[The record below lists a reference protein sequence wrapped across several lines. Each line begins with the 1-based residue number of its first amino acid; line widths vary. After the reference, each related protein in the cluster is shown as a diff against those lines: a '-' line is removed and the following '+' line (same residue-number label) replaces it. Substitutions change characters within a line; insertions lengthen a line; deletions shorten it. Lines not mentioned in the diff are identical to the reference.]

1 VFLVNSRYHLVTATS
16 FGSMSVSCHLIEAHL
31 LPKLQCYFAE
41 FLNQSYLIHL
51 GILSQSTCVGLRYE
65 QQSISYPWLF

>member
-1 VFLVNSRYHLVTATS
+1 
-16 FGSMSVSCHLIEAHL
+16 MSVSCHLIEAHL